1 MIGRTVSH
9 YRITDELGGG
19 GMGVVYRAEDVRLG
33 RSVAIKF
40 LPEELADKAEMLDRF
55 EREARTASSL
65 NHPYICT
72 LFDIGEDQGRPFLV
86 MELLTGR
93 TLKHEIGAH
102 PMPADRVVEIGIQV
116 ADALD
121 AAHQAGIVHRD
132 VKPANIFVTVR
143 GDAKVLDF
151 GLAKIAGDGLS
162 EDSTAGTELAIGGDL
177 TRPGTTMGT
186 ISYMSPEQARGEAL
200 DARTDLFSLGVV
212 LYEMATGVQPFRGD
226 TSAVVFH
233 GILAQPPTPA
243 ALVNPQIPPELER
256 IIGKALEKDREMR
269 YQSAR
274 EMLADLRRLRR
285 DASGSRT
292 AVTPA
297 SGLSGGVTMG
307 SGSSTAVTA
316 VIAPPASAPSALSG
330 AATGAVPGD
339 QIGRGPRLSW
349 TVVAAIAVIGGLF
362 IGAFSLWLA
371 LARRGDSAS
380 AGETAGTGS
389 RPSLAVLYFENLT
402 GDPELDWLRQG
413 LADMLIT
420 DLSQS
425 QNLSVL
431 STDRL
436 YQILKQLNKVDE
448 RITSFEVV
456 KDVAEQAHVDTVLL
470 GSFMKAGDQIRINVK
485 VQEAS
490 TGRILGSD
498 RIEGAGDNQLFGMVD
513 ELSRGIRMRF
523 DLPAN
528 EADDRAV
535 EDVTTTSVEAWRYYV
550 EATRLH
556 NELKE
561 EEAGQLFQRA
571 TEIDPGF
578 AMAWAKL
585 STTEANRVM
594 VEASRR
600 HSEEAMKHLDR
611 VTPRERYYIEY
622 RHYASLPDS
631 QGEELTTLER
641 ALTEFPE
648 DTAFRA
654 NLASA
659 YSNRERYAE
668 AVRIREPLI
677 RAHEP
682 FEATY
687 GQHAKDLVSLGRLE
701 EAVRVMEDFVNR
713 EPESGEGWTNLAMIQ
728 LASGHTEQALE
739 SLSISERLRPGNG
752 FLLQQRWGAY
762 ALTER
767 WPEAEAVENA
777 LGRQTNAFLRLSAG
791 WLEADRAL
799 YRGRTADAL
808 EAHRRAVEQA
818 PEGALASFAKFN
830 LAGLYLE
837 LHKPRLLLDLAAE
850 MEKEAEDDT
859 QRAGIQLISATAAAI
874 AGDTEDA
881 RRRLDKARALM
892 PDHSLPQWQRESTL
906 IESLIASQRGQPAE
920 ALAHL
925 QAVEHELPAWSADM
939 YSRHA
944 QTWYYLGEA
953 FLELKDDA
961 SAADY
966 FQKLE
971 KAGYLRIHSPIPFI
985 RSLYRLGQI
994 HERAGDAEKARD
1006 YYRRFL
1012 GYWVDGDIDLEA
1024 VAAARRFVQRT

>member
-40 LPEELADKAEMLDRF
+40 LPEDLAEKEEMLDRF

-72 LFDIGEDQGRPFLV
+72 LYDIGEDQGRPFLV

-93 TLKHEIGAH
+93 TLKHEIGAR
-102 PMPADRVVEIGIQV
+102 PMPVDRVVEIGIQV

-121 AAHQAGIVHRD
+121 AAHQAGIIHRD

-151 GLAKIAGDGLS
+151 GLAKIAGEGLS

-233 GILAQPPTPA
+233 GILSQPPAPA
-243 ALVNPQIPPELER
+243 SLLNPQVPVELER

-297 SGLSGGVTMG
+297 SGLSGGVPTG
-307 SGSSTAVTA
+307 NDSSTAVTA
-316 VIAPPASAPSALSG
+316 AVAAASPAHSALSG
-330 AATGAVPGD
+330 AASGAAPGVA
-339 QIGRGPRLSW
+339 GGSGSRLNW
-349 TVVAAIAVIGGLF
+349 MVVAAIAVVGGL
-362 IGAFSLWLA
+362 ILGGLA
-371 LARRGDSAS
+371 LRLTLGHRDDTT
-380 AGETAGTGS
+380 TAGPSEEAAS

-456 KDVAEQAHVDTVLL
+456 QDVAEQAHVDTVLL

-485 VQEAS
+485 VQEAA

-498 RIEGAGDNQLFGMVD
+498 RIEGTGDNQLFGMVD

-535 EDVTTTSVEAWRYYV
+535 EDVTTNSVEAWRYYV

-561 EEAGQLFQRA
+561 QEAGELFQRA

-585 STTEANRVM
+585 STTESNRVM
-594 VEASRR
+594 VEAARR
-600 HSEEAMKHLDR
+600 HSEEAMKHRDR
-611 VTPRERYYIEY
+611 VTKRERYYIEY
-622 RHYASLPDS
+622 RHWASS
-631 QGEELTTLER
+631 QDTHARAVETLEQ
-641 ALTEFPE
+641 ALAEFPE
-648 DTAFRA
+648 DTAFRT
-654 NLASA
+654 NLAGL
-659 YSNRERYAE
+659 YSNEERHAE

-677 RAHEP
+677 RNRDP
-682 FEATY
+682 FEPTFGA
-687 GQHAKDLVSLGRLE
+687 QANDLAALGRLE
-701 EAVRVMEDFVNR
+701 EAERVLEDFVDR
-713 EPESGEGWTNLAMIQ
+713 EPNSGEGWANLASIQ
-728 LASGHTEQALE
+728 IASGKPEEALE

-752 FLLQQRWGAY
+752 FIQQARWSAY
-762 ALTER
+762 ALEER
-767 WPEAEAVENA
+767 WPEAEAAEAA
-777 LGRQTNAFLRLSAG
+777 LRRQSNPFLRLTGGWTETIRHLYHGRSAAAI
-791 WLEADRAL
+791 EANREAAEAAPPQL
-799 YRGRTADAL
+799 AIWGR
-808 EAHRRAVEQA
+808 
-818 PEGALASFAKFN
+818 FN
-830 LAGLYLE
+830 LAGIYMDLDE
-837 LHKPRLLLDLAAE
+837 PQKVLDLAAT
-850 MEKEAEDDT
+850 MEKDAKEAGD
-859 QRAGIQLISATAAAI
+859 RAGVSLITAVAEAKL
-874 AGDTEDA
+874 G
-881 RRRLDKARALM
+881 RLDAAHRHLEEANELAADLI
-892 PDHSLPQWQRESTL
+892 PNWQREVDL
-906 IESLIASQRGQPAE
+906 VEALIASRRGDLKQ

-925 QAVEHELPAWSADM
+925 EAAERTLSPWSGNGN
-939 YSRHA
+939 SRHV
-944 QTWYYLGEA
+944 QVWYHLGEVHLA
-953 FLELKDDA
+953 LGDDVK
-961 SAADY
+961 AAEY
-966 FQKLE
+966 FRKIE
-971 KAGYLRIHSPIPFI
+971 GAGHLRLPNPIPFV

-994 HERAGDAEKARD
+994 HERAGETEKARA
-1006 YYRRFL
+1006 YYNRVL
-1012 GYWVDGDIDLEA
+1012 GYWADGDIDREA
-1024 VAAARRFVQRT
+1024 VAAARRFVNRT